1 MGILEKKPMLKMTCM
16 KVTEE
21 LKRGER
27 EYVTPSCKMM
37 MIEESS
43 FLAASPNKKPDPL
56 GPPEGETDNPNY
68 AKQSN
73 ASVWEE

>member
-1 MGILEKKPMLKMTCM
+1 MLKMTCM

-27 EYVTPSCKMM
+27 DYVTPSCKMM

-43 FLAASPNKKPDPL
+43 FLADS
-56 GPPEGETDNPNY
+56 PEGLKPPKPTDPDVTDPNY

-73 ASVWEE
+73 ASVWDE

>member
-1 MGILEKKPMLKMTCM
+1 MLKMTCM

-27 EYVTPSCKMM
+27 DYVTPSCKMM

-43 FLAASPNKKPDPL
+43 LLEDSHDKKPDPL
-56 GPPEGETDNPNY
+56 DPPTGPDVTDPNY
-68 AKQSN
+68 AKQSD